1 MNASGSAVADGR
13 ILKLRRNSKLIKS
26 VPDFVQDAEKRIR
39 EIVLVDARCD
49 ADVVAGKWGAERMRR
64 EIDPAPL
71 QVVAEI
77 VCDLGR
83 KRQLLSRREMLTK
96 TAVIGNWM
104 CGDDLNERKQF
115 GAQLGGK
122 NL

>member
-1 MNASGSAVADGR
+1 MAGTHRSAAG
-13 ILKLRRNSKLIKS
+13 IRRDSKLVES
-26 VPDFVQDAEKRIR
+26 VPDFMQDAEKRIR
-39 EIVLVDARCD
+39 KIVLVDARCD
-49 ADVVAGKWGAERMRR
+49 ADVVAGEWGAERMRR

-77 VCDLGR
+77 DCDLGR
-83 KRQLLSRREMLTK
+83 ERQLLSRWEMLTQ

-115 GAQLGGK
+115 GAQLGEKIRDLFG
-122 NL
+122 